1 MIVKIDKSCSP
12 KKDPIEETKNL
23 LKSNKSIAICTVL
36 DDYSEVL
43 ELERLLNEM
52 GLECEISDFKGKFQ
66 ITTAKG
72 NPEAPIKVNNNFLLY
87 IDKSYEN
94 STRLEEEFLEDYF
107 NNLSK
112 LLIIPKFIVLI
123 NDGVKLLKHKN
134 YLSNL
139 IELKKLG
146 TEILI
151 CEKSLDFFSINYENQ
166 LGNPVK
172 LSEIISVQLNSDK
185 IIKL

>member
-36 DDYSEVL
+36 DEYSEVL

-52 GLECEISDFKGKFQ
+52 GLECEISDFNGKFQ

-72 NPEAPIKVNNNFLLY
+72 NPEAPPKINNNFLLY
-87 IDKSYEN
+87 IDKNYEN
-94 STRLEEEFLEDYF
+94 EGKLKQEFLEEYLETI
-107 NNLSK
+107 NNLS
-112 LLIIPKFIVLI
+112 IIPKYMVLI
-123 NDGVKLLKHKN
+123 NEGVNLLKNESCMEYFIK
-134 YLSNL
+134 
-139 IELKKLG
+139 LKKLG

-151 CEKSLDFFSINYENQ
+151 YEKSLEFFSINYKNQ

-172 LSEIISVQLNSDK
+172 LCKIISVQLNSDK
-185 IIKL
+185 TIKL